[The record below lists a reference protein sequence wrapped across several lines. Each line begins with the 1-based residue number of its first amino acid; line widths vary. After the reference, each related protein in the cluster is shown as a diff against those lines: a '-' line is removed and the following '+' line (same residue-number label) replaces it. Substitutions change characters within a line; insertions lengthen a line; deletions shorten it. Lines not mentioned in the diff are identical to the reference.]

1 MLISLHWLNEYLQPG
16 GLTPDQVE
24 HALTFAGLPIES
36 CRPAPGDAGDTIL
49 DVEVTSNRGDC
60 LSHVGIARE
69 VAAAVEGQTLRLPE
83 ELAPR
88 GSGGAG
94 ERGTAAGA
102 APGPSSAAWGVL
114 RNQVP
119 DDCPRFTLRLIR
131 GVRIGPSPDWLRR
144 RLEAIGQ
151 RSINAVVDC
160 TNFVL
165 HELGVPSHVFDATAL
180 APGEGGKLEV
190 RIRRALA
197 GERLTLLD
205 GREVSLTP
213 GDVVVADA
221 RRPLSIAG
229 VMGGRD
235 SGVTERTADVLLEVA
250 TWNPVSVRQTA
261 RRLSLRTDSSH
272 RYERVVDARQLDE
285 AAARLVALIRR
296 VAGGTVEPV
305 ALDDTGGRALPAPEV
320 VTLRPSRC
328 RDLLGWD
335 LPTPEMARALR
346 AQGFGVE
353 GSDPLTVR
361 VPVHR
366 VDVRAEVD
374 LIEEVA
380 RTVGYDRVP
389 QPETMGVR
397 VAGLQASRQAEREV
411 GRVLTGA
418 GFFET
423 VTFSFV
429 SERQARAFLAPGLR
443 LLGVGQAQRGA
454 EGILRPSVL
463 PSLLSCRRVN
473 QDAKVESPGGVR
485 LYEVASVFAERD
497 GGEGGDATP
506 GPRDGRSAP
515 TLEHR
520 VLALLVD
527 ADASLGASAL
537 ERAQAALRLVRG
549 VLDELVIALCGEGA
563 SLRVEPGGL
572 PWAALDPAAGGRL
585 LLDGRPVG
593 VLGLVAA
600 PVLKQWDLAVPV
612 VAAEVSLAPLIE
624 RYPPRRRVR
633 ALPQFPSIRRDL
645 SLVVDEPVTWSRVEA
660 TARRASPALM
670 RGVEFVGV
678 YRGRPLEPG
687 KKSVTL
693 RVEFRDES
701 RTLRDE
707 EVAPQVQALV
717 EAFARDLGATLRA

>member
-1 MLISLHWLNEYLQPG
+1 MLIAHQWLNDYLQPG
-16 GLTPDQVE
+16 GLTPDQIE

-36 CRPAPGDAGDTIL
+36 RRPVEGDPTDTLL

-60 LSHVGIARE
+60 LCHVGIARE
-69 VAAAVEGQTLRLPE
+69 VAAAVPGQALRVPE
-83 ELAPR
+83 ALAVTR
-88 GSGGAG
+88 SGVWSG
-94 ERGTAAGA
+94 RAGA
-102 APGPSSAAWGVL
+102 VNTTGWGVL

-119 DDCPRFTLRLIR
+119 EDCPRFTLRRIR
-131 GVRIGPSPDWLRR
+131 GVRVGPSPDWLRR
-144 RLEAIGQ
+144 RLESIGQ

-165 HELGVPSHVFDATAL
+165 HELGVPSHVFDAATL
-180 APGEGGKLEV
+180 APGEAGGGGGGVEV
-190 RIRRALA
+190 RIRRAQE

-205 GREVSLTP
+205 GREVTLKPT
-213 GDVVVADA
+213 DVVVADA
-221 RRPLSIAG
+221 RRALSIAG

-235 SGVTERTADVLLEVA
+235 TGVTEWTTDVLLEVA

-261 RRLSLRTDSSH
+261 RRLNLRTDSSH
-272 RYERVVDARQLDE
+272 RYERVVDARLLDD
-285 AAARLVALIRR
+285 AAARLVALITQ
-296 VAGGTVEPV
+296 VSGGTPEAV
-305 ALDDTGGRALPAPEV
+305 ALDDTGGRELAAQEA
-320 VTLRPSRC
+320 VTLRPGRC

-335 LPTPEMARALR
+335 LPTAEMVRALR

-353 GSDPLTVR
+353 GEGAGEGVLRVR

-366 VDVRAEVD
+366 VDVRVEVD
-374 LIEEVA
+374 LVEEVA
-380 RTVGYDRVP
+380 RTVGYERVP
-389 QPETMGVR
+389 QPETMSVR

-418 GFFET
+418 GFYET

-454 EGILRPSVL
+454 EGILRPSVV

-485 LYEVASVFAERD
+485 LYEVASVFAEREPAGA
-497 GGEGGDATP
+497 GGAGGAGHGATM
-506 GPRDGRSAP
+506 
-515 TLEHR
+515 EQR

-527 ADASLGASAL
+527 ADVSLGASSL
-537 ERAQAALRLVRG
+537 ERAQAALRIVRG
-549 VLDELVIALCGEGA
+549 VLDELVGALCGEGA
-563 SLRVEPGGL
+563 SLQVEPGGV
-572 PWAALDPAAGGRL
+572 PWSALDPAAGGRL

-593 VLGLVAA
+593 VFGVIAGA
-600 PVLKQWDLAVPV
+600 VQKQWDLAVPV
-612 VAAEVSLAPLIE
+612 VAAEVSLSALIG
-624 RYPPRRRVR
+624 RYPPQRRVR
-633 ALPQFPSIRRDL
+633 TLPQFPSIRRDL
-645 SLVVDEPVTWSRVEA
+645 SLVVDEPVAWSRVEA
-660 TARRASPALM
+660 TALRVAPALM

-678 YRGRPLEPG
+678 YRGKPLEAG

-693 RVEFRDES
+693 RLEFRDES

-717 EAFARDLGATLRA
+717 EAFSRDLGATLRA